1 MRRNLRNKA
10 FVLALLGLSMTTLPV
25 AAEETTWIPG
35 GEAPVLELT
44 LQEAVDMTLGRNP
57 QLDSSDADRQASRR
71 RIEQARSNYW
81 PTVNATYSGTRRYN
95 EAGSNNVAVDTYNN
109 SYGTDFSMNW
119 VLYSGGAAQA
129 QVKQA
134 KEGYL
139 SSTYGVVQKEQALKY
154 STTEAYFKVLQA
166 EKTVDYAEESLARME
181 EHYKN
186 VSLQYE
192 VGLVA
197 KADLLRSEVEMADA
211 KQTLIKARNSLE
223 LAYADL
229 TNLIW
234 VDMNTEIQLNDELGT
249 PADNR
254 TLAASVEYAKLHR
267 PEVHQALASLESSK
281 ASVKAARAGYYPTV
295 TASAGYNRN
304 DDGTR
309 MSGWEREGWNVG
321 GSVKLTLFDSFYT
334 RGKVGEAMATQEKA
348 EADLKTSV
356 QTVELEVRQAWL
368 NIQEA
373 RERIETSSTAV
384 ASAEEDY
391 KISQARYM
399 AGVGTNLD
407 VLDSQNA
414 LTNAQNNYVA
424 ALYDYNT
431 SRASLDKAMGIE
443 ASRPL
448 EAEQK
453 KRKPLP
459 AEVLNEKIEKLKE
472 KPEKIEVFPK
482 STEK

>member
-1 MRRNLRNKA
+1 MRRILRKKA
-10 FVLALLGLSMTTLPV
+10 FALALLGLSVTTLPA
-25 AAEETTWIPG
+25 AAEEMTWIPG
-35 GEAPVLELT
+35 TEAPVLELT

-57 QLDSSDADRQASRR
+57 QLDSSDAERQASRR
-71 RIEQARSNYW
+71 KIEQARSNYW
-81 PTVNATYSGTRRYN
+81 PTVSATYSGTRRYN
-95 EAGSNNVAVDTYNN
+95 EGGSSTVAVDTYNN

-139 SSTYGVVQKEQALKY
+139 SSTYGVVQKEQTLKY

-211 KQTLIKARNSLE
+211 KQTLIKARNSRD

-234 VDMNTEIQLNDELGT
+234 VDMNTEIRLKDELGA
-249 PADNR
+249 PADAR
-254 TLAASVEYAKLHR
+254 TLQESVEHAKLYR
-267 PEVHQALASLESSK
+267 PEIHQALASLESAK

-304 DDGTR
+304 DDGTH

-334 RGKVGEAMATQEKA
+334 RGKVGEAMANQEKA

-356 QTVELEVRQAWL
+356 QAVELEVRQAWL

-391 KISQARYM
+391 KIAQARYM

-414 LTNAQNNYVA
+414 LTNAQNNYVN

-443 ASRPL
+443 TSRPL
-448 EAEQK
+448 EAEEK
-453 KRKPLP
+453 VRKPLP
-459 AEVLNEKIEKLKE
+459 AEILNEKIEKLKE
-472 KPEKIEVFPK
+472 KPEKIEVFSK